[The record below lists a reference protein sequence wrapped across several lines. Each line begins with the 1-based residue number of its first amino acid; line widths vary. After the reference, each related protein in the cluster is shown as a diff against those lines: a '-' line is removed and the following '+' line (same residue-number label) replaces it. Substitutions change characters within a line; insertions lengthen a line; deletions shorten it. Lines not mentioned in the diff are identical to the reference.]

1 MPARAPTNIEVAD
14 FLHRLSELMQLN
26 GDNAFRIRALA
37 NGARMIEEVKDVDVV
52 ELSRQETLTEIE
64 GVGKGIAEL
73 VAEFIDSGTTR
84 TYEDLKQVVPEG
96 LLDLLRL
103 PGLGHKKVMAI
114 HEALGITSVEE
125 LESAC
130 DSGALDALPGFG
142 GRTSQR
148 LLESI
153 ARSRARVG
161 RP

>member
-1 MPARAPTNIEVAD
+1 MSAPAPTNTEVAS

-37 NGARMIEEVKDVDVV
+37 NGARMIEEVEDVDVV

-73 VAEFIDSGTTR
+73 VAEFIDSGTTT
-84 TYEDLKQVVPEG
+84 TYEELKQVVPEG

-114 HEALGITSVEE
+114 HQALQITSVAE
-125 LESAC
+125 LEDAC
-130 DSGALDALPGFG
+130 GSGALDALPGFG
-142 GRTSQR
+142 GKTSQR

-153 ARSRARVG
+153 ARSR